1 MTTSAP
7 PEIIVPATP
16 SPREILSRLF
26 PGIKPPPSLLAP
38 NRVPNSGPEATA
50 ALLKALK
57 DNHEQSHVFFNEFS
71 FHKYVSL
78 LRRSR
83 ILVHPCSHSA
93 HHLLAIYAL
102 GAPGPVISAAYQ
114 DTHLDH
120 MRIAFVPPEK
130 VTITDDNFT
139 DYLGNDHYYNAYLDY
154 FHRVVLEPGATI
166 STILEKYLF
175 SPHYNVRTPQQG
187 AEQPQML
194 NRFLEILIHP
204 IIHAGY
210 GAEFGIPGLIAEGAW
225 SGMAVRSL
233 PACPDRRSFDQKVSH
248 GRRCILLVQPRSLR
262 VYSSHPTRTAP
273 ITELERQEPEWMP
286 KPGSRLRA
294 LNILSLMLRDP
305 RFESKVLDKHEYAAM
320 LESHGEV
327 INKYGEFWD
336 CHIESQEDL
345 EERVEE
351 LIWAATLMY
360 GVGSWDGDE
369 AEYRA
374 DFFTAHIVTSVLFI
388 PFDLRVLVT
397 SITNEVAS
405 GALFDE
411 HHLVASF
418 TSRPLAPLPNA
429 PSSKYPNTLPGIQPT
444 PSACALPFPNSPFAT
459 NPNPWYPIL
468 ADALVHPNEHLC
480 KVQRALAHFN
490 VLYGHREAGFVLD
503 SLYKDRV
510 DVNPEYAYLDGSVF
524 LRVAWLTGAALGW
537 VTHGEDNSGVW
548 NYQEFQ
554 KAALDELELLRSQGK
569 A

>member
-7 PEIIVPATP
+7 PEIIVPAK
-16 SPREILSRLF
+16 SSSQEVLSRLF
-26 PGIKPPPSLLAP
+26 PGVKPPPSLLAP
-38 NRVPNSGPEATA
+38 GRVPNSGPEATA
-50 ALLKALK
+50 ALLKALR
-57 DNHEQSHVFFNEFS
+57 DNHERSHVFFNEFS
-71 FHKYVSL
+71 FHN
-78 LRRSR
+78 
-83 ILVHPCSHSA
+83 HSV

-102 GAPGPVISAAYQ
+102 GAPGPIINAAYEN
-114 DTHLDH
+114 THLDH
-120 MRIAFVPPEK
+120 MRVAFVAPEK

-139 DYLGNDHYYNAYLDY
+139 EYLGNDHYYNAYLDY

-175 SPHYNVRTPQQG
+175 SPHYNVRKPHQG
-187 AEQPQML
+187 EQPQML

-210 GAEFGIPGLIAEGAW
+210 GAEFGIPGLIAEGLAW
-225 SGMAVRSL
+225 TSVH
-233 PACPDRRSFDQKVSH
+233 PAGATTLITR
-248 GRRCILLVQPRSLR
+248 LLFT
-262 VYSSHPTRTAP
+262 PTRTTP
-273 ITELERQEPEWMP
+273 ITELEQQGKLPRYVSSQPAWMP

-305 RFESKVLDKHEYAAM
+305 RFGSKVLDKHEYAAM

-336 CHIESQEDL
+336 CNIESQEDL

-360 GVGSWDGDE
+360 GVGSWDGNE
-369 AEYRA
+369 VEYRA

-388 PFDLRVLVT
+388 PSICAYLSRPSQTKLLRAHFLT
-397 SITNEVAS
+397 SITWWLVR
-405 GALFDE
+405 GRPGFALKG
-411 HHLVASF
+411 LISQ
-418 TSRPLAPLPNA
+418 PLPPLSNV
-429 PSSKYPNTLPGIQPT
+429 PSSKYSNTLPGCQPSA
-444 PSACALPFPNSPFAT
+444 SACALPSQTSPFAT
-459 NPNPWYPIL
+459 TPNPWYPIL

-490 VLYGHREAGFVLD
+490 VLYGHRQAGFVLE
-503 SLYKDRV
+503 SLSKDGVKV
-510 DVNPEYAYLDGSVF
+510 DPEYAYLDGSVF

-537 VTHGEDNSGVW
+537 VTHGEDNTEVW

-554 KAALDELELLRSQGK
+554 KAALDELELLKSQGR

>member
-1 MTTSAP
+1 MATSAP
-7 PEIIVPATP
+7 PESIVPAAP
-16 SPREILSRLF
+16 SSQDVLSRLF
-26 PGIKPPPSLLAP
+26 PGIRSPPSLLAP
-38 NRVPNSGPEATA
+38 GRVPNSGPEATA
-50 ALLKALK
+50 ALLKALR
-57 DNHEQSHVFFNEFS
+57 DNHERSHVFFNEFS
-71 FHKYVSL
+71 FHN
-78 LRRSR
+78 
-83 ILVHPCSHSA
+83 HSV
-93 HHLLAIYAL
+93 HHLLAVYAL

-114 DTHLDH
+114 NTHLDH
-120 MRIAFVPPEK
+120 MRVAFVSPDT

-139 DYLGNDHYYNAYLDY
+139 DYLGNDHYYNAYLNY

-166 STILEKYLF
+166 SNILEKYLF

-210 GAEFGIPGLIAEGAW
+210 GAEFGILGLIAEGLAW
-225 SGMAVRSL
+225 TSVH
-233 PACPDRRSFDQKVSH
+233 PAGATTLITR
-248 GRRCILLVQPRSLR
+248 LLFT
-262 VYSSHPTRTAP
+262 PTRTTP
-273 ITELERQEPEWMP
+273 ITDLERQEPEWMP

-305 RFESKVLDKHEYAAM
+305 RFDSKVLDKHEYAAM

-336 CHIESQEDL
+336 CHIERQEDL
-345 EERVEE
+345 EERIEE

-360 GVGSWDGDE
+360 GVGSWDGSA

-374 DFFTAHIVTSVLFI
+374 DFFTAHIVTSVLFVPSI
-388 PFDLRVLVT
+388 CAYLSRPSQTKLLRAHFLT
-397 SITNEVAS
+397 SITWWLVR
-405 GALFDE
+405 GRPGFALR
-411 HHLVASF
+411 AF
-418 TSRPLAPLPNA
+418 TSQPLVPLPNA
-429 PSSKYPNTLPGIQPT
+429 PSSKYSNTLPGLQPT
-444 PSACALPFPNSPFAT
+444 PSACALPSSTSPFAAT
-459 NPNPWYPIL
+459 PNPWYPIL

-490 VLYGHREAGFVLD
+490 VLYGHREAGFVLN
-503 SLYKDRV
+503 SLYKDGVNV
-510 DVNPEYAYLDGSVF
+510 DPEYAYLDGSVF

-554 KAALDELELLRSQGK
+554 RAALDELELLRSQGR